1 MRIPITMCHGIRPV
15 AARALSNLLTEERFD
30 QLMGMAGEMGFQR
43 LKL

>member
-15 AARALSNLLTEERFD
+15 AAGALSNQLTEERFD
-30 QLMGMAGEMGFQR
+30 QRMGMAAEMSFQR